1 MRKPLTAQPSLRNNR
16 RILTTWRISKLNH
29 RAWDALRVLKTAT
42 KMRQL
47 SWLVILEL
55 LFLGWRCAEGQQCQK
70 FNIGLNDRS
79 KISDDQ
85 FTASSFL
92 SPETAPFHA
101 RIGDTEGEGW
111 CAQESRNNEYLQV
124 DLRRDYVVCGVI
136 VQGGIHGNVD
146 SFDLEFSTDGSFFS
160 PYSKTLVRV
169 NQQEEE
175 AEFHPL
181 GPYPV
186 GRYVRL
192 YPRKIRNFLCARLD
206 LYGFPGPKVTCTPQ
220 YIIAEFK
227 KAHYPGLE
235 AEGMHLKNTSCLAD
249 DENATHILFNIPLR
263 NCGTERILLNDSY
276 IQYSNEIIRRITG
289 VGISYKMDMFFP
301 INCKYDRRE
310 TVGDIR
316 IELPATTTEAPTS
329 DATTLKPLQRKISFI
344 GWLVTLWISVSGL
357 LTLWY

>member
-1 MRKPLTAQPSLRNNR
+1 
-16 RILTTWRISKLNH
+16 
-29 RAWDALRVLKTAT
+29 
-42 KMRQL
+42 MRQL

-55 LFLGWRCAEGQQCQK
+55 LFLGWRCAGGQQCQK

-124 DLRRDYVVCGVI
+124 DLRNDYVVCGVI

-169 NQQEEE
+169 NQLEEE

-276 IQYSNEIIRRITG
+276 IQYTNEIIRRITG